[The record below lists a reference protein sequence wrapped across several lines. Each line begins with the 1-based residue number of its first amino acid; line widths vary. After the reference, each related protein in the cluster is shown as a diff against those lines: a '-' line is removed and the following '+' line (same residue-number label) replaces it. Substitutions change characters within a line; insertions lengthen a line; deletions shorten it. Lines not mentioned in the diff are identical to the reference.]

1 MSWDSV
7 LKNTWEEEAR
17 EFLEEYASD
26 TLDAVDRM
34 ALELKKKTEEKI
46 QMVKDM
52 VQRIN
57 DNIHLPFELRQNLLM
72 RCKSW
77 LDRIKKVFN
86 ETISQIKELEKAT
99 HSFLQIIKSGPIE
112 LALQVADGTLT
123 EIPAEF
129 GLPEMDRQKLQD
141 LINSK
146 KFEGME

>member
-26 TLDAVDRM
+26 TLDAIDRM
-34 ALELKKKTEEKI
+34 ALRLQEETEEKT

-57 DNIHLPFELRQNLLM
+57 DNIHLPYESRQDLLM

-77 LDRIKKVFN
+77 LNSIKGVFDY
-86 ETISQIKELEKAT
+86 TIGQLKELET
-99 HSFLQIIKSGPIE
+99 TVRNFLQIIKSAPIE
-112 LALQVADGTLT
+112 IALQGAEGTLT
-123 EIPAEF
+123 KIPAEF
-129 GLPEMDRQKLQD
+129 GLPEMDKQKLQD
-141 LINSK
+141 LIDSK
-146 KFEGME
+146 QFEGME

>member
-34 ALELKKKTEEKI
+34 SLELQKVTEEKI

-57 DNIHLPFELRQNLLM
+57 DNIHLPYESREDLLM
-72 RCKSW
+72 KSKRW
-77 LDRIKKVFN
+77 LDTIKKVFN
-86 ETISQIKELEKAT
+86 ETISKIKEFEVFVSKESKNLYKEQQGYLWEETKEE
-99 HSFLQIIKSGPIE
+99 IE
-112 LALQVADGTLT
+112 
-123 EIPAEF
+123 
-129 GLPEMDRQKLQD
+129 R
-141 LINSK
+141 
-146 KFEGME
+146 

>member
-34 ALELKKKTEEKI
+34 SLELQKVTEEKI

-57 DNIHLPFELRQNLLM
+57 DNIHLPYESREDLLM
-72 RCKSW
+72 KSKRW
-77 LDRIKKVFN
+77 LDTIKKVFN
-86 ETISQIKELEKAT
+86 ETISKIKELEEAT
-99 HSFLQIIKSGPIE
+99 RSFLQIIKSGPIE

-129 GLPEMDRQKLQD
+129 GIPEMDKQKLQD
-141 LINSK
+141 LIDSK
-146 KFEGME
+146 QFEGME